1 MTLNWKRK
9 LEMHLPLV
17 RVKLL
22 MQVRHFLSVPR
33 QVRQGLM
40 QAEHCTGA
48 STLTSLIAVKPS
60 AQERQTVLLRHYSHP
75 EGQLRQV
82 AAMSLT
88 SRNWPTWQ
96 LVQRVKSFSSQRWQ
110 LGLHWK
116 HCWLTR
122 TNPKG
127 QTVQLTV

>member
-1 MTLNWKRK
+1 MTLNWNRK

-48 STLTSLIAVKPS
+48 STLTSFIAVKPS
-60 AQERQTVLLRHYSHP
+60 AQERQTVLLRHYSPP

-82 AAMSLT
+82 AAMSVT
-88 SRNWPTWQ
+88 SRN
-96 LVQRVKSFSSQRWQ
+96 
-110 LGLHWK
+110 
-116 HCWLTR
+116 
-122 TNPKG
+122 
-127 QTVQLTV
+127 